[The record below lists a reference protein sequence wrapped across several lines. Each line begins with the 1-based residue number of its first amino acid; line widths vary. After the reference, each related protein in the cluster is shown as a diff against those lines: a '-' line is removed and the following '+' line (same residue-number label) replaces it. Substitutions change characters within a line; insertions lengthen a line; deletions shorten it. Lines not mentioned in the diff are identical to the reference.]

1 MALRNDTEAVE
12 GRVKG
17 FRGRS
22 RAFCNSDALEVDGIV
37 SVSKV
42 TVGSVV
48 LSVGTRNEAL
58 SRSSN

>member
-1 MALRNDTEAVE
+1 MALRNDTEAAE

-17 FRGRS
+17 FIGRS
-22 RAFCNSDALEVDGIV
+22 RAFCNSDALEVDEIV

-42 TVGSVV
+42 TVGSIVV
-48 LSVGTRNEAL
+48 SVGIINEDL